1 MTSPETGRVTWE
13 GLLAL
18 DLPPRWE
25 WTEEDGILTVYDPDG
40 VGALLFSFGQPS
52 AAEPVLDL
60 EALGRQ
66 VARSQG
72 LSDRAVVITSVGGHQ
87 ATYFDGTSAEDDT
100 FWRIWHVA
108 QGQRIARITYSCD
121 AGDRTIEAEPI
132 DGILASVVWPR

>member
-1 MTSPETGRVTWE
+1 MTNPEVGRVTWE

-18 DLPPRWE
+18 ELPEHWA
-25 WTEEDGILTVYDPDG
+25 WTEEDGIITVYDPEG
-40 VGALLFSFGQPS
+40 VGALLFSFGLPS
-52 AAEPVLDL
+52 AAETVLDL

-72 LSDRAVVITSVGGHQ
+72 LSDHAVAVTPVGGNQ
-87 ATYFDGTSAEDDT
+87 ATYFDGTSREHGT

-121 AGDRTIEAEPI
+121 GDDRAIEAEQI
-132 DGILASVVWPR
+132 DAIVASIVWAK